1 MTSRM
6 GLLLLLGAI
15 SLNCEGQ
22 YAGPAVEACRDYA
35 KKEEQRYNKT
45 AREIVFERDQA
56 LGIER
61 YTRKLGTQF
70 VSSVLTGNGVVVMQG
85 APSAELSFVC
95 LLADERHPVFFYWL
109 PRHNT
114 TAVGQCRRSG
124 GMRPCLELL
133 NQVAEADLAQVYAL
147 RFQEARQRDF
157 DAKNEDSVNLYRR
170 ANEQWLQ
177 YREAE
182 CTRQRALAPHGIEP
196 DDYQLACNVDLT
208 RRRALDMRD

>member
-1 MTSRM
+1 MRRFF
-6 GLLLLLGAI
+6 LVLGFFSGTA
-15 SLNCEGQ
+15 SAQ
-22 YAGPAVEACRDYA
+22 YAGPAVEACREYA
-35 KKEEQRYNKT
+35 KKEELRYNKV

-70 VSSVLTGNGVVVMQG
+70 VSSVLTGNGVVVLQG

-114 TAVGQCRRSG
+114 TAVGQCKRSG
-124 GMRPCLELL
+124 SLRACLDLL

-157 DAKNEDSVNLYRR
+157 DAKNEEAVNLYRR

-182 CTRQRALAPHGIEP
+182 CQRQRSLTPQGIEA

-208 RRRALDMRD
+208 RRRALDMRDQ

>member
-1 MTSRM
+1 M
-6 GLLLLLGAI
+6 LGFFSGTA
-15 SLNCEGQ
+15 SAQ
-22 YAGPAVEACRDYA
+22 YSGPAVEACRDYA
-35 KKEEQRYNKT
+35 KKEELRYNKT
-45 AREIVFERDQA
+45 APEIVFERDPA
-56 LGIER
+56 LAMER

-70 VSSVLTGNGVVVMQG
+70 VSSVLTGNGVVILQG
-85 APSAELSFVC
+85 APSAELSFIC

-114 TAVGQCRRSG
+114 TAVGQCKRSG
-124 GMRPCLELL
+124 GLRPCLELL

-157 DAKNEDSVNLYRR
+157 EAKNEDSIGAYRR
-170 ANEQWLQ
+170 SNEQWLQ

-182 CTRQRALAPHGIEP
+182 CLRQRSLPPEGIAA
-196 DDYQLACNVDLT
+196 DDYQLACNIDLT